1 MPQTTRAPGA
11 ARWAVLALLVGLGWL
26 VSVQPVPLY
35 DGIGFPD
42 EPYRF
47 IPARQG
53 SRAAGPATVAT
64 VTLKVSGGVNTG
76 GLIANSAELGPQISV
91 FAPPRAFATTGTAS
105 VVLTATP
112 VLPVE
117 PLPSGTL
124 DSNIYALTFTSADGQ
139 VTLVPGAQSPTV
151 TMRAVSITTSLPVFE
166 YRAAQGEPW
175 KELRTRQVGRDI
187 FNAVAPGAGE
197 YALVQA
203 GGSKP
208 SSSSSRAPL
217 YAVLGATVLLMLGVL
232 IGVRVLSR
240 RTPTPS

>member
-1 MPQTTRAPGA
+1 
-11 ARWAVLALLVGLGWL
+11 VGWL
-26 VSVQPVPLY
+26 VSAQQVPLY

-47 IPARQG
+47 LPARPG
-53 SRAAGPATVAT
+53 SGAAGPATVAT

-91 FAPPRAFATTGTAS
+91 FAPPRAFATTGTSA

-124 DSNIYALTFTSADGQ
+124 DSNVYNLSFTSTGGE
-139 VTLVPGAQSPTV
+139 VTLVPGAQSPTI
-151 TMRAVSITTSLPVFE
+151 TMRAVTITPTLPVFE
-166 YRAAQGEPW
+166 YRPAPGRPW

-187 FNAVAPGAGE
+187 FNAVATGAGE

-208 SSSSSRAPL
+208 SGSSSRAPL

-232 IGVRVLSR
+232 VGVRVLSR
-240 RTPTPS
+240 RTPAVP